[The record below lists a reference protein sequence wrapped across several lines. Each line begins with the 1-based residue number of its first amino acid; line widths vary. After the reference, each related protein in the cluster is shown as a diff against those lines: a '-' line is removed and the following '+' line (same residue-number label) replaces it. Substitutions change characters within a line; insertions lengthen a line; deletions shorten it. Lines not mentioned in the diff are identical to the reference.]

1 MTEAAAETRRAP
13 ADYRVFL
20 TGQVLSGVGNWIY
33 RTALPLILLRDG
45 RSGLTLG
52 IVTGAGMLSLVLLTP
67 YASSVADRVDAL
79 RLCTR
84 INLGLGAIFLGFYAG
99 YLAFGGNLALILV
112 AVLLAGAVTAFE
124 APARQRFL
132 PELVGMERWPSAI
145 VATGLIYNV
154 SRFAGPL
161 LAVGLIATVGPA
173 TCIVLNSISFFLA
186 SASLVAIRNALVP
199 VPARPGRGGGWL
211 AAMRV
216 CMRDRA
222 FAVPVIA
229 FLIVSL
235 VAINEQVTIPLLS
248 ASLYGDAATRLS
260 YLLSAVAAGALA
272 AGLVLLKYKSLSYRA
287 FTVMI
292 LALGVCNA
300 GLLLPRSFVAL
311 VVLAALT
318 GAAIGAL
325 TSIANVLIQTSA
337 PPEYRA
343 RAFATFYLLMFGT
356 TAAGAPLS
364 GQLADMAGARS
375 PFAASAIVCAVV
387 GCWLLLTRT
396 PGPDQES
403 RST

>member
-1 MTEAAAETRRAP
+1 MEARRAP
-13 ADYRVFL
+13 TDYRVFL

-33 RTALPLILLRDG
+33 RTALPYILLRDG

-84 INLGLGAIFLGFYAG
+84 INLWLGAIFLAFFAG
-99 YLAFGGNLALILV
+99 YLAFGGNLALILI

-173 TCIVLNSISFFLA
+173 TCLAINSASFFLA
-186 SASLVAIRNALVP
+186 GLSLIAIRGALVP
-199 VPARPGRGGGWL
+199 VPARPKGRSGWV

-222 FAVPVIA
+222 FAVPVVA

-235 VAINEQVTIPLLS
+235 VAINEPVTIPLLS

-272 AGLVLLKYKSLSYRA
+272 AGLVLLKYKSLSHRA
-287 FTVMI
+287 FVVMI
-292 LALGVCNA
+292 LALGVCNV
-300 GLLLPRSFVAL
+300 GLLVPRSFAALL
-311 VVLAALT
+311 VVSALT

-325 TSIANVLIQTSA
+325 TSIANVLIQTAA
-337 PPEYRA
+337 PLEYRA

-387 GCWLLLTRT
+387 GGWLLLRRT
-396 PGPDQES
+396 APAPPGPDEEE
-403 RST
+403 RRT

>member
-1 MTEAAAETRRAP
+1 MTQTAAERRP
-13 ADYRVFL
+13 AAGYRVFL

-33 RTALPLILLRDG
+33 RTALPYILLRDG

-52 IVTGAGMLSLVLLTP
+52 VVTGAGMLALVLLTP
-67 YASSVADRVDAL
+67 YASTIADRVNAL
-79 RLCTR
+79 LLCTR
-84 INLGLGAIFLGFYAG
+84 VNLALGVIFALFSGG
-99 YLAFGGNLALILV
+99 YLAFGGDLGLILV

-132 PELVGMERWPSAI
+132 PELVGIERWPSAI

-154 SRFAGPL
+154 ARFAGPL
-161 LAVGLIATVGPA
+161 LAVGMIATVGPA
-173 TCIVLNSISFFLA
+173 TCIAINSASFFVAAGTLVLIRR
-186 SASLVAIRNALVP
+186 SLVS
-199 VPARPGRGGGWL
+199 VPAKRAGRSGWL

-216 CMRDRA
+216 CMRDRD

-248 ASLYGDAATRLS
+248 ASLYGHDAARLS

-272 AGLVLLKYKSLSYRA
+272 AGLLLLKYRKLSSRA
-287 FTVMI
+287 FTVVI
-292 LALGVCNA
+292 LALAVCNA
-300 GLLLPRSFVAL
+300 GLLLPRSFAAL
-311 VVLAALT
+311 LVLCALT

-325 TSIANVLIQTSA
+325 TSIANVLIQTGA
-337 PPEYRA
+337 PLEYRA

-364 GQLADMAGARS
+364 GELVDLAGARS

-387 GCWLLLTRT
+387 GGWLLARSSRA
-396 PGPDQES
+396 PKPQEEV
-403 RST
+403 RK